1 MEFPCDFLPEVLL
14 AQLALALGL
23 LHAVIGL
30 LHAVIGLLHVEFRLP
45 DPVLWQE

>member
-30 LHAVIGLLHVEFRLP
+30 LHVEFRFP